1 VCDGAW
7 DLGVQSYRSVLKV
20 EAMDATEM
28 SFQHIDNCFL
38 EKKHNVVR
46 IFNCVATHVW
56 TRV

>member
-1 VCDGAW
+1 
-7 DLGVQSYRSVLKV
+7 LKV

-28 SFQHIDNCFL
+28 SFQHIDNFFL